1 MSFSRYLY
9 YLKHKMEGTMEKKI
23 TKIMIEE
30 YRQHLYEQEKSKA
43 TIQKYMCDLNKLIE
57 FVDNKEISKLLIIQY
72 KEYLKENKDYK
83 TSSINSFLVAANRF
97 FEFMGWYEFRVK
109 TFKLQK
115 KTFMSKSHELSKQE
129 YRQLVE
135 AAISN
140 GKIRIG
146 MIIQT
151 ICATGIRVSELS
163 AITVS
168 SVKKGVATIYNK
180 GKERVILIPRNLKVK
195 LLSYVRKQKIQYGLV
210 FKTSKGKAVDRTWIW
225 REMKKLCAIAD
236 VSREKVFPHN
246 LRHLFARTFYSI
258 YNDIS
263 KLADILGHSS
273 VETTRIYLKESYLE
287 HQKKIEK
294 LNLIV

>member
-1 MSFSRYLY
+1 M
-9 YLKHKMEGTMEKKI
+9 GKKI
-23 TKIMIEE
+23 TKAMLEE
-30 YRQHLYEQEKSKA
+30 YKAYLYEQEKSKA
-43 TIQKYMCDLNKLIE
+43 TIQKYMCDLKKLVE
-57 FVDNKEISKLLIIQY
+57 FVADKEMSKSLAIQY
-72 KEYLKENKDYK
+72 KEYLKDNEGYK
-83 TSSINSFLVAANRF
+83 TSSVNSFLVAANRF

-115 KTFMSKSHELSKQE
+115 EVFMPESNELSKGE
-129 YRQLVE
+129 YKQLVE
-135 AAISN
+135 TALGN

-168 SVKKGVATIYNK
+168 SVKSGMATIYNK
-180 GKERVILIPRNLKVK
+180 GKERMILIPRDLQVK
-195 LLSYVRKQKIQYGLV
+195 LLGYTRKQKIKHGIV

-225 REMKKLCAIAD
+225 REMKKLCDIAG
-236 VSREKVFPHN
+236 VKRKKVFPHN

-258 YNDIS
+258 YKDIS

-273 VETTRIYLKESYLE
+273 VETTRIYLKESYIE
-287 HQKKIEK
+287 HQKRIEK
-294 LNLIV
+294 LNLII